1 MRSGGRA
8 VRRSAESEP
17 ASAAATQAESGPECG
32 SGPEY
37 GNWVSTRFVVV
48 PSLAAA
54 VLVVLAVGLHVVGPH
69 GAVLHWLVGVALAA
83 AVLVALV
90 AAYFAYARRLLAVG
104 DGAVQARVQGLV
116 LDHLAWGGE
125 GEALDIGCGNG
136 PLTVAL
142 ARRFPRAVVTGVDFW
157 GESWEYSQSVCET
170 NAACEQVAERASFV
184 KAGAAELPFADG
196 RFAAVVS
203 NLCFHEVRDAA
214 DKREV
219 LREALRV
226 LEPGGAFAFQ
236 DLFRLKGAY
245 GEIDDLLAAVRGW
258 GVGQVEFLDTGHADF
273 IPRGLR
279 LPFMVGSMGLL
290 YGRK

>member
-1 MRSGGRA
+1 MEAPTKRP
-8 VRRSAESEP
+8 VESELT
-17 ASAAATQAESGPECG
+17 SAAAQLDCG

-48 PSLAAA
+48 PAIAAA
-54 VLVVLAVGLHVVGPH
+54 VLVGLAVGLHVVGPH
-69 GAVLHWLVGVALAA
+69 GAVLHWLAGVALGAA
-83 AVLVALV
+83 ALVALV
-90 AAYFAYARRLLAVG
+90 AAYFAWARHLLAVG
-104 DGAVQARVQGLV
+104 NGVVQARVQHVV
-116 LDHLAWGGE
+116 LDHLPWDGQ

-142 ARRFPRAVVTGVDFW
+142 AHRFPQAVVTGVDFW

-170 NAACEQVAERASFV
+170 NAACEGVAERISFV
-184 KAGAAELPFADG
+184 KASAAALPFADG
-196 RFAAVVS
+196 RYAAVVS
-203 NLCFHEVRDAA
+203 NLCFHEVRDAR
-214 DKREV
+214 DKRDV

-236 DLFRLKGAY
+236 DLFRSKGAY

-258 GVGQVEFLDTGHADF
+258 GVGQVEFLDTGRSEF
-273 IPRGLR
+273 IPRTLR
-279 LPFMVGSMGLL
+279 LPFMVGAMGLL

>member
-1 MRSGGRA
+1 
-8 VRRSAESEP
+8 VESEFT
-17 ASAAATQAESGPECG
+17 SAAAAQLDCG

-48 PSLAAA
+48 PAIAAA

-69 GAVLHWLVGVALAA
+69 GVVLHWLDGVALAA

-90 AAYFAYARRLLAVG
+90 AAYFAYARHLLAVG
-104 DGAVQARVQGLV
+104 NGAVQARVQGLV
-116 LDHLAWGGE
+116 LDHLPWDGQ

-142 ARRFPRAVVTGVDFW
+142 AGRFPQAVVTGVDFW

-170 NAACEQVAERASFV
+170 NAACEGVAERVSFV
-184 KAGAAELPFADG
+184 KAGAAALPFVDG
-196 RFAAVVS
+196 GFAAVVS
-203 NLCFHEVRDAA
+203 NLCFHEVRDAR

-226 LEPGGAFAFQ
+226 LEPSGAFAFQ
-236 DLFRLKGAY
+236 DLFRSKGSY
-245 GEIDDLLAAVRGW
+245 GEIDDLLAAVRSW
-258 GVGQVEFLDTGHADF
+258 GVGQVEFLDTGRAEF
-273 IPRGLR
+273 IPQALR
-279 LPFMVGSMGLL
+279 LPFMVGAMGLL

>member
-1 MRSGGRA
+1 M
-8 VRRSAESEP
+8 ESEFT
-17 ASAAATQAESGPECG
+17 SAAAAQLDCG

-48 PSLAAA
+48 PAIAAA

-69 GAVLHWLVGVALAA
+69 GVVLHWLDGVALAA

-90 AAYFAYARRLLAVG
+90 AAYFAYARHLLAVG
-104 DGAVQARVQGLV
+104 NGAVQARVQGLV
-116 LDHLAWGGE
+116 LDHLPWDGQ

-142 ARRFPRAVVTGVDFW
+142 AGRFPRAVVTGVDFW

-170 NAACEQVAERASFV
+170 NAACEGVAERVSFV
-184 KAGAAELPFADG
+184 KASAAALPFVDG
-196 RFAAVVS
+196 GFAAVVS
-203 NLCFHEVRDAA
+203 NLCFHEVRDAR

-236 DLFRLKGAY
+236 DLFRSKGAY
-245 GEIDDLLAAVRGW
+245 GEIDDLLAAVRSW
-258 GVGQVEFLDTGHADF
+258 GVGQVEFLDTGRAEF
-273 IPRGLR
+273 IPQALR
-279 LPFMVGSMGLL
+279 LPFMVGAMGLL

>member
-1 MRSGGRA
+1 
-8 VRRSAESEP
+8 VESEFT
-17 ASAAATQAESGPECG
+17 SAAAAQLDCG

-48 PSLAAA
+48 PAIAAA

-69 GAVLHWLVGVALAA
+69 GVVLHWLDGVALAA

-90 AAYFAYARRLLAVG
+90 AAYFAYARHLLAVG
-104 DGAVQARVQGLV
+104 NGAVQARVQGLV
-116 LDHLAWGGE
+116 LDHLPWDGQ

-142 ARRFPRAVVTGVDFW
+142 AGRFPQAVVTGVDFW

-170 NAACEQVAERASFV
+170 NAACEGVAERVSFV
-184 KAGAAELPFADG
+184 KAGAAALPFVDG
-196 RFAAVVS
+196 GFAAVVS
-203 NLCFHEVRDAA
+203 NLCFHEVRDAR

-236 DLFRLKGAY
+236 DLFRSKGAY
-245 GEIDDLLAAVRGW
+245 GEIDDLLAAVRSW
-258 GVGQVEFLDTGHADF
+258 GVGQVEFLDTGRAEF
-273 IPRGLR
+273 IPQALR
-279 LPFMVGSMGLL
+279 LPFVVGAMGLL

>member
-1 MRSGGRA
+1 MRAGGSL
-8 VRRSAESEP
+8 VQSEP
-17 ASAAATQAESGPECG
+17 ASAAVPLECG

-48 PSLAAA
+48 PAIVTA

-69 GAVLHWLVGVALAA
+69 GVVLHWLVGVILAA
-83 AVLVALV
+83 ATLVALV
-90 AAYFAYARRLLAVG
+90 AAYFAYARLLLAVG

-116 LDHLAWGGE
+116 IDHLPWDGQ

-136 PLTVAL
+136 PLCVAL
-142 ARRFPRAVVTGVDFW
+142 ARRFPDAAVTGVDFW

-170 NAACEQVAERASFV
+170 NASCEGVAERVSFV
-184 KAGAAELPFADG
+184 KASAAALPFADG
-196 RFAAVVS
+196 AFAAVVS
-203 NLCFHEVRDAA
+203 NLCFHEVRDAR
-214 DKREV
+214 DKRDV
-219 LREALRV
+219 LKEALRV
-226 LEPGGAFAFQ
+226 LEPGGAFALQ

-245 GEIDDLLAAVRGW
+245 GEIDDLLAAIRGW
-258 GVGQVEFLDTGHADF
+258 GIRQVEYVDTGHAEF
-273 IPRGLR
+273 VPRALR

>member
-1 MRSGGRA
+1 
-8 VRRSAESEP
+8 VESEFT
-17 ASAAATQAESGPECG
+17 SAAAAQLDCG

-48 PSLAAA
+48 PAIVAA

-69 GAVLHWLVGVALAA
+69 GVVLHWLDGVALAA

-90 AAYFAYARRLLAVG
+90 AAYFAYARHLLAVG
-104 DGAVQARVQGLV
+104 NGAVQARVQGLV
-116 LDHLAWGGE
+116 LDHLPWDGQ

-142 ARRFPRAVVTGVDFW
+142 ARRFPQAVVTGVDFW

-170 NAACEQVAERASFV
+170 NAACEGVAERVSFV
-184 KAGAAELPFADG
+184 KAGAAALPFVDG
-196 RFAAVVS
+196 GFAAVVS
-203 NLCFHEVRDAA
+203 NLCFHEVRDAR

-226 LEPGGAFAFQ
+226 LEPGGTFAFQ
-236 DLFRLKGAY
+236 DLFRSKGAY
-245 GEIDDLLAAVRGW
+245 GEIDDLLAAVRSW
-258 GVGQVEFLDTGHADF
+258 GVGQVEFLDTGRAEF
-273 IPRGLR
+273 IPQALR
-279 LPFMVGSMGLL
+279 LPFMVGAMGLL

>member
-1 MRSGGRA
+1 M
-8 VRRSAESEP
+8 ESEFT
-17 ASAAATQAESGPECG
+17 SAAAAQLDCG

-48 PSLAAA
+48 PAIAAA

-69 GAVLHWLVGVALAA
+69 GVVLHWLAGVALAA

-90 AAYFAYARRLLAVG
+90 AAYFAYARHLLAVG
-104 DGAVQARVQGLV
+104 NGAVQARVQGLV
-116 LDHLAWGGE
+116 LDHLPWDGQ

-142 ARRFPRAVVTGVDFW
+142 AGRFPQAVVTGVDFW

-170 NAACEQVAERASFV
+170 NAACEGVAERVSFV
-184 KAGAAELPFADG
+184 KAGAAALPFVDG
-196 RFAAVVS
+196 GFAAVVS
-203 NLCFHEVRDAA
+203 NLCFHEVRDAR

-236 DLFRLKGAY
+236 DLFRSKGAY
-245 GEIDDLLAAVRGW
+245 GEIDDLLAAVRSW
-258 GVGQVEFLDTGHADF
+258 GVGQVEFLDTGRAEF
-273 IPRGLR
+273 IPQALR
-279 LPFMVGSMGLL
+279 LPFMVGAMGLL

>member
-1 MRSGGRA
+1 M
-8 VRRSAESEP
+8 ESKFT
-17 ASAAATQAESGPECG
+17 SAAAAQLDCG

-48 PSLAAA
+48 PAIAAA

-69 GAVLHWLVGVALAA
+69 GVVLHWLDGVALAA

-90 AAYFAYARRLLAVG
+90 AAYFAYARHLLAVG
-104 DGAVQARVQGLV
+104 NGAVQARVQGLV
-116 LDHLAWGGE
+116 LDHLPWDGQ

-142 ARRFPRAVVTGVDFW
+142 AGRFPQAVVTGVDFW

-170 NAACEQVAERASFV
+170 NAACEGVAERVSFV
-184 KAGAAELPFADG
+184 KASAAALPFVDG
-196 RFAAVVS
+196 GFAAVVS
-203 NLCFHEVRDAA
+203 NLCFHEVRDAR

-236 DLFRLKGAY
+236 DLFRSKGAY
-245 GEIDDLLAAVRGW
+245 GEIDDLLAAVRSW
-258 GVGQVEFLDTGHADF
+258 GVGQVEFLDTGRAEF
-273 IPRGLR
+273 IPQALR

>member
-1 MRSGGRA
+1 
-8 VRRSAESEP
+8 VESEFT
-17 ASAAATQAESGPECG
+17 SAAAAQLDCG

-48 PSLAAA
+48 PAIAAA

-69 GAVLHWLVGVALAA
+69 GVVLHWLDGVALAA

-90 AAYFAYARRLLAVG
+90 AAYFAYARHLLAVG
-104 DGAVQARVQGLV
+104 NGAVQARVQGLV
-116 LDHLAWGGE
+116 LDHLPWDGQ

-142 ARRFPRAVVTGVDFW
+142 AGRFPQAVVTGVDFW

-170 NAACEQVAERASFV
+170 NAACEGVAERVSFV
-184 KAGAAELPFADG
+184 KASAAALPFVDG
-196 RFAAVVS
+196 GFAAVVS
-203 NLCFHEVRDAA
+203 NLCFHEVRDAR

-236 DLFRLKGAY
+236 DLFRSKGAY
-245 GEIDDLLAAVRGW
+245 GEIDDLLAAVRSW
-258 GVGQVEFLDTGHADF
+258 GVGQVEFLDTGRAEF
-273 IPRGLR
+273 IPQALR